1 MNSAEVQKVKQ
12 QFGIIGND
20 PALLQ
25 AIDTA
30 IQVAHTD
37 LSVLITGE
45 SGVGKEFFPKIVHT
59 NSIRKH
65 GKYIAVNCGAIPE
78 GTIDSELFGHI
89 KGAFT
94 GAVNERK
101 GYFSE
106 ADGGTI
112 FLDEVAELP
121 LSTQA
126 RLLRVL
132 ENGEFIRVGSSDVE
146 KTNVRIV
153 CATNVNLAE
162 AIAEGRFREDLFYR
176 LSTVPINI
184 PALRKRGDD
193 VVLLFKK
200 FSMDFAAKYNVPKIQ
215 LDDSAMQ
222 AIKSYSWPGN
232 IRQLKNIAEQI
243 SILELNREIDGEVV
257 LRYLPKEQKNNLPAF
272 AGHKNDGKTFES
284 EREILYSVLF
294 DMRRDITDLKK
305 QIEILRS
312 SQENVKTSTP
322 YYTEAN
328 EVPVVQHQIQ
338 PSFQIQPSQIHYE
351 PVENVVDEYIEEAL
365 SLDDVEKKT
374 ILLALE
380 RNKGKRRHAAKE
392 LNISERTLYRK
403 IKEYGIEGH
412 SAQTDIHRIATCNSR
427 CNRMHGKLQVHRSIH
442 RLYKS
447 QDHITGNIPEPR
459 RIPMGAN
466 GNNVQR
472 KVE

>member
-1 MNSAEVQKVKQ
+1 MNSVEVQKVKQ

-20 PALLQ
+20 TELLR

-78 GTIDSELFGHI
+78 GTIDSELFGHV

-153 CATNVNLAE
+153 CATNVNLTE
-162 AIAEGRFREDLFYR
+162 AIADGRFREDLYYR

-184 PALRKRGDD
+184 PALRKRGED
-193 VVLLFKK
+193 VILLFKK
-200 FSMDFAAKYNVPKIQ
+200 FSMDFATKYNVPKIQ
-215 LDDSAMQ
+215 LDESAKR
-222 AIKSYSWPGN
+222 AIIEYSWPGN

-243 SILELNREIDGEVV
+243 SILELNREINSEVV
-257 LRYLPKEQKNNLPAF
+257 SRYLPQEKKNNLPTI
-272 AGHKNDGKTFES
+272 AGHKNEGKTFES

-312 SQENVKTSTP
+312 SQENIKNDTT
-322 YYTEAN
+322 YYSGTN
-328 EVPVVQHQIQ
+328 EVPVIQHQIQ
-338 PSFQIQPSQIHYE
+338 PSYQIQPQQVHYE
-351 PVENVVDEYIEEAL
+351 PVENVVEEYVEEAL

-380 RNKGKRRHAAKE
+380 RNRGKRRHAAKE

-403 IKEYGIEGH
+403 IKEYGIE
-412 SAQTDIHRIATCNSR
+412 
-427 CNRMHGKLQVHRSIH
+427 
-442 RLYKS
+442 
-447 QDHITGNIPEPR
+447 
-459 RIPMGAN
+459 
-466 GNNVQR
+466 
-472 KVE
+472 

>member
-1 MNSAEVQKVKQ
+1 MNLADIQKVKQ

-20 PALLQ
+20 PALLR

-30 IQVAHTD
+30 IQVAKTD

-78 GTIDSELFGHI
+78 GTIDSELFGHV

-153 CATNVNLAE
+153 CATNVNLPE

-176 LSTVPINI
+176 LSTVPISI
-184 PALRKRGDD
+184 PPLRKRGED
-193 VVLLFKK
+193 VILLFKK

-215 LDDSAMQ
+215 LDESARQ
-222 AIKSYSWPGN
+222 AILAYSWPGN

-243 SILELNREIDGEVV
+243 SILELNREIDGNAVMN
-257 LRYLPKEQKNNLPAF
+257 YLPKEQKNNLPTF
-272 AGHKNDGKTFES
+272 AGHKSEGKTFES

-294 DMRRDITDLKK
+294 DMRRDITELKS

-312 SQENVKTSTP
+312 SQESAKSTAP
-322 YYTEAN
+322 YYAEAN
-328 EVPVVQHQIQ
+328 EVPVMQHQIQ
-338 PSFQIQPSQIHYE
+338 PSYQIQPQQVHYE
-351 PVENVVDEYIEEAL
+351 PVEHVVDEYVEEAL

-403 IKEYGIEGH
+403 IKEYGIE
-412 SAQTDIHRIATCNSR
+412 
-427 CNRMHGKLQVHRSIH
+427 
-442 RLYKS
+442 
-447 QDHITGNIPEPR
+447 
-459 RIPMGAN
+459 
-466 GNNVQR
+466 
-472 KVE
+472 

>member
-1 MNSAEVQKVKQ
+1 MNLVNLQQIKQ

-20 PALLQ
+20 PTLLR

-30 IQVAHTD
+30 IQVAQTD

-45 SGVGKEFFPKIVHT
+45 SGVGKEFFPKIIHT

-132 ENGEFIRVGSSDVE
+132 ENGEFLRVGSSDVE

-153 CATNVNLAE
+153 CATNVNLTE
-162 AIAEGRFREDLFYR
+162 AIADGRFREDLYYR
-176 LSTVPINI
+176 LSTVPITV

-200 FSMDFAAKYNVPKIQ
+200 FAMDFAAKYNVPKIQ
-215 LDDSAMQ
+215 LDNSAMN
-222 AIKSYSWPGN
+222 ALIEYSWPGN

-243 SILELNREIDGEVV
+243 SILELNREINSEVISH
-257 LRYLPKEQKNNLPAF
+257 YLPKEQKNNLPTISSLS
-272 AGHKNDGKTFES
+272 NDHKTFES

-294 DMRRDITDLKK
+294 DMRRDITELRK
-305 QIEILRS
+305 QIEELRS
-312 SQENVKTSTP
+312 SQGSPQNEVP
-322 YYTEAN
+322 YYASTG

-338 PSFQIQPSQIHYE
+338 PSYQLQPQKVHYE
-351 PVENVVDEYIEEAL
+351 PVDNVVDEYIEETL
-365 SLDDVEKKT
+365 SLEDMEKKAV
-374 ILLALE
+374 LLALE
-380 RNKGKRRHAAKE
+380 RNKGKRRHAAKD

-403 IKEYGIEGH
+403 IKEYGIE
-412 SAQTDIHRIATCNSR
+412 
-427 CNRMHGKLQVHRSIH
+427 
-442 RLYKS
+442 
-447 QDHITGNIPEPR
+447 
-459 RIPMGAN
+459 
-466 GNNVQR
+466 
-472 KVE
+472 

>member
-1 MNSAEVQKVKQ
+1 MNLSDIQRVKQ

-20 PALLQ
+20 PALLR

-30 IQVAHTD
+30 IQVAQTD

-59 NSIRKH
+59 NSTRKH

-78 GTIDSELFGHI
+78 GTIDSELFGHV

-153 CATNVNLAE
+153 CATNVDLAE
-162 AIAEGRFREDLFYR
+162 AIAEGRFREDLYYR
-176 LSTVPINI
+176 LSTVPISI
-184 PALRKRGDD
+184 PPLRKRGED

-200 FSMDFAAKYNVPKIQ
+200 FSMDFATKYNVPKIQ
-215 LDDSAMQ
+215 LDESAKE
-222 AIKSYSWPGN
+222 AILGYSWPGN

-243 SILELNREIDGEVV
+243 SILELNRDIDANVV
-257 LRYLPKEQKNNLPAF
+257 ATYIPKEQKSNLPTI
-272 AGHKNDGKTFES
+272 AGHKSDSKTFES

-294 DMRRDITDLKK
+294 DMRRDITELKK
-305 QIEILRS
+305 QIEILS
-312 SQENVKTSTP
+312 SAQESAKSATP
-322 YYTEAN
+322 YYADAD
-328 EVPVVQHQIQ
+328 EVPVLQHQLQPSYHIQ
-338 PSFQIQPSQIHYE
+338 PQQVKYE
-351 PVENVVDEYIEEAL
+351 PVEHVVDEYVEEAI

-403 IKEYGIEGH
+403 IKEYGIE
-412 SAQTDIHRIATCNSR
+412 
-427 CNRMHGKLQVHRSIH
+427 
-442 RLYKS
+442 
-447 QDHITGNIPEPR
+447 
-459 RIPMGAN
+459 
-466 GNNVQR
+466 
-472 KVE
+472 

>member
-1 MNSAEVQKVKQ
+1 MSAKQNAMNSAEVQKIKQ

-20 PALLQ
+20 PTLLR

-59 NSIRKH
+59 NSVRKH

-78 GTIDSELFGHI
+78 GTIDSELFGHV

-132 ENGEFIRVGSSDVE
+132 ENGEFLRVGSSDVE

-153 CATNVNLAE
+153 CATNVNLTE
-162 AIAEGRFREDLFYR
+162 AIADGRFREDLYYR
-176 LSTVPINI
+176 LNTVPISI
-184 PALRKRGDD
+184 PALRKRGED

-200 FSMDFAAKYNVPKIQ
+200 FSMDFATKYNVPKIQ
-215 LDDSAMQ
+215 LDDSAKRALME
-222 AIKSYSWPGN
+222 YSWPGN
-232 IRQLKNIAEQI
+232 IRQLKNVAEQI
-243 SILELNREIDGEVV
+243 SILELNREINSEVV
-257 LRYLPKEQKNNLPAF
+257 SHYLPKEQKNNLPTLS
-272 AGHKNDGKTFES
+272 GRPSDHKTFES

-294 DMRRDITDLKK
+294 DMRRDITELKK
-305 QIEILRS
+305 QIENLRETQG
-312 SQENVKTSTP
+312 SQHNEAP
-322 YYTEAN
+322 YYAN
-328 EVPVVQHQIQ
+328 ASEVPVVQHQIQ
-338 PSFQIQPSQIHYE
+338 PSYQIQGTQQVHFE
-351 PVENVVDEYIEEAL
+351 PVEHVVDEYVEETL
-365 SLDDVEKKT
+365 SLEDMEKKA
-374 ILLALE
+374 ILSALE
-380 RNKGKRRHAAKE
+380 RNKGKRRQAAKD

-403 IKEYGIEGH
+403 IKEYGIE
-412 SAQTDIHRIATCNSR
+412 
-427 CNRMHGKLQVHRSIH
+427 
-442 RLYKS
+442 
-447 QDHITGNIPEPR
+447 
-459 RIPMGAN
+459 
-466 GNNVQR
+466 
-472 KVE
+472 